1 MQSVREKLHLEI
13 PVTLALVD
21 LLRPGEIAFDVGA
34 NVADLAIIMSRL
46 VGPRGSVVALE
57 ANARTA
63 ERALENLR
71 TYHCANT
78 FLINRA
84 AAARSNQTMDLYLG
98 DGPNDSLI
106 KWPWLSTETLPVTTV
121 ALDDLIEHLQMTPRV
136 IKMDVEGFEL
146 EVLKGAIRYI
156 SSHLPVMILEQ
167 NDGDDGCIRFL
178 TDLGYHIYCLA
189 SYRRIRS
196 TSDYFRPG
204 KGVVRNVVA
213 YHPQSECHRGSALE
227 GLHAVE
233 LKEVASLTKE
243 DFNPEGP
250 WVRSRPYRVP
260 AGRYSLQMS
269 YTPGDAEQIE
279 VGLATKEDRFV
290 ASYTG
295 PSSWLQHLFE
305 LPLHLDEPAELRV
318 ALHCHDG
325 LAAAERLVPS
335 EFRLIAVHGVPE
347 FRPGLVYCL

>member
-21 LLRPGEIAFDVGA
+21 LLRPGDIAFDVGA
-34 NVADLAIIMSRL
+34 SVADIAIIMSRL
-46 VGPRGSVVALE
+46 VGPLGNVVAIE
-57 ANARTA
+57 ANVRTA

-84 AAARSNQTMDLYLG
+84 VAARSNQKRDLYLG

-106 KWPWLSTETLPVTTV
+106 KWPWLSGETLPVTTV

-136 IKMDVEGFEL
+136 IKMDVEGFEP
-146 EVLKGAIRYI
+146 EVLKGAIRCL
-156 SSHLPVMILEQ
+156 SRHLPVLILEQ
-167 NDGDDGCIRFL
+167 NDGDDSCIRFL

-213 YHPQSECHRGSALE
+213 YHPHGECHRGSALE
-227 GLHAVE
+227 CLQAVE
-233 LKEVASLTKE
+233 LKTVASLTAK
-243 DFNPEGP
+243 DFEPEGP
-250 WVRSRPYRVP
+250 WIRSKPFRLQ

-269 YTPGDAEQIE
+269 YAPGDAEQIE
-279 VGLATKEDRFV
+279 VGLTTKEQRFV

-305 LPLHLDEPAELRV
+305 LPLHLDEPGELEI
-318 ALHCHDG
+318 ALHRHDG
-325 LAAAERLVPS
+325 LAAADRLVPDD
-335 EFRLIAVHGVPE
+335 FRLIAVNGIAE